1 MTRPH
6 QPLRVGLSGGIAS
19 GKSTVGGFLSDCGAC
34 VIDADQLA
42 HQALEPGLPAYIGAV
57 NRFGDGIL
65 DASRRIDRAKLA
77 ACVFTQPDQL
87 QALNDIVHPVVQAE
101 ADRLY
106 TECIGAGQVGM
117 VVFEAALLV
126 ETGRYREQDSLIIVS
141 CSKDTQLRRLRKR
154 GMSETD
160 ALARIGSQAS
170 LEEKLSVADH
180 VINTEGP
187 LDETRRQTAAIYA
200 KLL

>member
-1 MTRPH
+1 
-6 QPLRVGLSGGIAS
+6 
-19 GKSTVGGFLSDCGAC
+19 

-42 HQALEPGLPAYIGAV
+42 HHALEPGLPAYIGVV
-57 NRFGDGIL
+57 NRFGDSIL
-65 DASRRIDRAKLA
+65 DASRRINRAKLA

-106 TECIGAGQVGM
+106 TECVEAGQVDM

-170 LEEKLSVADH
+170 LTEKLAVADH

-187 LDETRRQTAAIYA
+187 LKDTRRQTEVIYA

>member
-1 MTRPH
+1 MTPAH
-6 QPLRVGLSGGIAS
+6 KPLRVGLSGGIAS

-42 HQALEPGLPAYIGAV
+42 LEPGLPAYLGV
-57 NRFGDGIL
+57 VHRFGDGIL

-106 TECIGAGQVGM
+106 TECVESGQVDM

-141 CSKDTQLRRLRKR
+141 CSKDTQLRRLHRR

-160 ALARIGSQAS
+160 ALARIDSQAS
-170 LEEKLSVADH
+170 LEDKLSVADH

-187 LDETRRQTAAIYA
+187 LEDTRRQTEVIYA